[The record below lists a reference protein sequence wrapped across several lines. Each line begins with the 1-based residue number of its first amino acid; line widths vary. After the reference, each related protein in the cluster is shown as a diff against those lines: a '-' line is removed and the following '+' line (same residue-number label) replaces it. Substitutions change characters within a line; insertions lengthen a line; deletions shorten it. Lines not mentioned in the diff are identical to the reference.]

1 MKNGSIR
8 GIVLAMLGPLL
19 WGISGTLAQFLFD
32 DIHVSSHWLV
42 SVRMLISGILLVL
55 YGLIGNHRQEMRVW
69 HHKRDSLSLIFF
81 SFIGMAASQYTYF
94 MAIEAGNAATA
105 TILQFLAPAMIII
118 YLALW
123 TRRFPRRIDVF
134 SVIMALS
141 GTVLLVT
148 HGQLTTLAMPLG
160 GFVWGVGAA
169 VSSTL
174 YTLLPRNLLKEYGSI
189 PIVGW
194 SMLIG
199 GTAFSLYYRIWD
211 NIRQRLLCGDL
222 RHDVC
227 IPILPSKPAIHST
240 DDCQRIGVIR
250 TAISNHTFDHFS
262 WRQLWRTGNHRRRPN
277 PGHSRCSGVGN
288 VYDES
293 GSGDLS
299 IEWRKRRFDPRM

>member
-134 SVIMALS
+134 SVTMALC

-211 NIRQRLLCGDL
+211 DM
-222 RHDVC
+222 
-227 IPILPSKPAIHST
+227 PA
-240 DDCQRIGVIR
+240 
-250 TAISNHTFDHFS
+250 FS
-262 WRQLWRTGNHRRRPN
+262 WTT
-277 PGHSRCSGVGN
+277 
-288 VYDES
+288 Y
-293 GSGDLS
+293 GSVSFVVIFGTMFAYLFYLQSLRYIQPTTASVLGSFEPLSATTLS
-299 IEWRKRRFDPRM
+299 IIFLGVSFGVPETIGAVLILGTVAVQAWATYTTNPAAEI